1 MKPETDKL
9 DRLRSRIA
17 SCQSLCVAYSGGVD
31 SSFLIHVAYETLGDK
46 ALAVLIDSPVLA
58 RRDKDAALEILQRLG
73 VKYEVVEENPFAS
86 PGFAD
91 NSKMRCYF
99 CKKNNYTL
107 IIDVA
112 GRKGIHYVADGQNA
126 DDALSEHRPGI
137 KAGKEMGVISPLA
150 ECGLTKEDIRKYSKL
165 LGVTTWNKPANAC
178 LSSRIPYGSSITPEK
193 LAVVEAAEEVLRE
206 KGLEGCRVRWHG
218 TIARIEAPQEHIN
231 TIVGE
236 REEISERIKSL
247 GFKYITLD
255 LEGFRSGSMN

>member
-1 MKPETDKL
+1 MPEVNKL

-17 SCQSLCVAYSGGVD
+17 GCESLCVAYSGGVD
-31 SSFLIHVAYETLGDK
+31 SSFLVHVAYETLGDK
-46 ALAVLIDSPVLA
+46 ALAALIDSPVLA
-58 RRDKDAALEILQRLG
+58 RRDKDAAVEILERLG
-73 VKYEVVEENPFAS
+73 VRYEIVEEDPFAS

-107 IIDVA
+107 IMDVA
-112 GRKGIHYVADGQNA
+112 RRNGIRYVADGQNA

-150 ECGLTKEDIRKYSKL
+150 ECGLTKEDIRAYSKL
-165 LGVTTWNKPANAC
+165 MGVTTWNKPANAC
-178 LSSRIPYGSSITPEK
+178 LSSRIPYGSTITPEK
-193 LAVVEAAEEVLRE
+193 LAAVEAAEEVLRE
-206 KGLEGCRVRWHG
+206 RGMEGCRVRWHG
-218 TIARIEAPQEHIN
+218 TIARIEAPREYFNAILGAQEIA
-231 TIVGE
+231 
-236 REEISERIKSL
+236 ERIKSL